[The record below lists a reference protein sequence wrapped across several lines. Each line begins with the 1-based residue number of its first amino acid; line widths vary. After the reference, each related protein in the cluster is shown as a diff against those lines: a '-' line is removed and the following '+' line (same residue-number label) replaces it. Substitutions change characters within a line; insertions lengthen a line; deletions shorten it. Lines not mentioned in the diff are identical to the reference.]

1 MNGERGR
8 IARLLEL
15 LMQFALAAI
24 LLMIFLLVVLRYGF
38 HTTIIGGNEATLVAF
53 VYASV
58 IAAALALRD
67 DDHIAVRYFTNKMTS
82 AQSDA
87 VSIVRWL
94 LLMCIN
100 LVLLVYSIVWIRQTG
115 DFLMPAMGLPQ
126 WIAQISV
133 PIGCGLGLAYC
144 SAECLSAIASFA
156 TTSNNSCK
164 SVSRFSYQSRLTMNG
179 SGPVE

>member
-8 IARLLEL
+8 LARLLDL
-15 LMQFALAAI
+15 LMQIALAAI
-24 LLMIFLLVVLRYGF
+24 LAMIFLLVVLRYGF

-67 DDHIAVRYFTNKMTS
+67 DEHIAVRYFTNKMTRENRDVV
-82 AQSDA
+82 AIA
-87 VSIVRWL
+87 RWL

-100 LVLLVYSIVWIRQTG
+100 LVLLGYSVVWIRQTG
-115 DFLMPAMGLPQ
+115 QFLMPAMGLPQ

-133 PIGCGLGLAYC
+133 PIGCGLGFGYC
-144 SAECLSAIASFA
+144 TRECLSAIAVFRNRA
-156 TTSNNSCK
+156 D
-164 SVSRFSYQSRLTMNG
+164 SRC
-179 SGPVE
+179 

>member
-1 MNGERGR
+1 MNSERGR

-15 LMQFALAAI
+15 LMQIALAAI
-24 LLMIFLLVVLRYGF
+24 LVMIFLLVVLRYGF

-67 DDHIAVRYFTNKMTS
+67 DEHIAVRYFTNGMTR
-82 AQSDA
+82 AQSDV

-100 LVLLVYSIVWIRQTG
+100 LVLLVYSIEWILQTG
-115 DFLMPAMGLPQ
+115 EFLMPAMGLPQ

-144 SAECLSAIASFA
+144 TMECRSAIAVFRNRA
-156 TTSNNSCK
+156 DHQC
-164 SVSRFSYQSRLTMNG
+164 
-179 SGPVE
+179 